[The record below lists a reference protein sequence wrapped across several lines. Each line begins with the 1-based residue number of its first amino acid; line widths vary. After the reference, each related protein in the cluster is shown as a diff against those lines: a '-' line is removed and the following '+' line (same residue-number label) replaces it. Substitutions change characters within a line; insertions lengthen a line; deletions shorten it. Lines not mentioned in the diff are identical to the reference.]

1 MFTCQIC
8 KLEIEEK
15 DEIRRHILYTCVST
29 LHSYISFKKR
39 GFGVGSIVGSMKVE
53 VQMDISSFFQAYR
66 QFKKNLQIDGIKSII
81 YVLADSRRARR
92 QDDTFVLLAT
102 ASPMAWS

>member
-66 QFKKNLQIDGIKSII
+66 QFKKKPPN
-81 YVLADSRRARR
+81 
-92 QDDTFVLLAT
+92 
-102 ASPMAWS
+102 